1 MSSTRCEVVN
11 WLLVPLS
18 ASVAAIFVSDTV
30 RRHEVELLCL
40 LTVVA
45 IFAHVHYGVCVVRQM
60 CRHFGIDCFSLK
72 KREIALQDVRQ
83 KLLDR
88 HQRD

>member
-1 MSSTRCEVVN
+1 MN

-18 ASVAAIFVSDTV
+18 ASVAAIFVSETV
-30 RRHEVELLCL
+30 RSHEVELLCL

-45 IFAHVHYGVCVVRQM
+45 TVAHVHYGVCVVRQM
-60 CRHFGIDCFSLK
+60 CQHFGIDCFSLK
-72 KREIALQDVRQ
+72 KRETALQDDRQ

-88 HQRD
+88 RQRD